1 MYLLLGIELAVLA
14 FIATRAALAM
24 IERDLLRRPMV
35 LPPYDKD

>member
-14 FIATRAALAM
+14 LAAMIAAVGI
-24 IERDLLRRPMV
+24 IERDLLRRPIV